1 MSVMGPCDSV
11 DHGLR
16 SLKKQMGNKNRR
28 KFFTSRIRTIL
39 AQNNEDNHNFF
50 EDEHFQHAHT
60 HCFWIILIRDV
71 PLNY

>member
-16 SLKKQMGNKNRR
+16 SLKKQMGNTNRR
-28 KFFTSRIRTIL
+28 KFSTSCIRTIL

-50 EDEHFQHAHT
+50 EDKHFQNAQSIG
-60 HCFWIILIRDV
+60 FGYFN
-71 PLNY
+71 P